1 MCILNCVN
9 TPNEKEGSVKK
20 AVVFLCAIILLAA
33 VSGCEQKSATKE
45 PVVFAENLNEPEAPV
60 LLPDGSWLVV
70 EMGPEK
76 GSITHIS
83 ADGKSQRIIAK
94 TGRPNG
100 LAVDKQ
106 GVIWVAESINPPSL
120 LKVTM
125 DGDVEVFLKEYRGAP
140 FLFPNDLAFGPDGAL
155 YMTDSGVGFN
165 DLVRGGKL
173 RSDYM
178 DIDTD
183 GSVFRIEVNT
193 KTIEKIDSGLKFAN
207 GIAFGPDNTL
217 YVDEMFTGKV
227 YRYRWADGKV
237 KAERE
242 FFGSVFDGERPMVFN
257 GPDGMKFGKDGTL
270 YITVYGQGRVTV
282 LKNDGSM
289 LRHIP
294 TQGSKPT
301 NIAFGPAG
309 EKKIYVTEDE
319 TGVLQAIDVDTS
331 GLQLYR

>member
-1 MCILNCVN
+1 M
-9 TPNEKEGSVKK
+9 KK
-20 AVVFLCAIILLAA
+20 AVIFFSAILLLTA

-45 PVVFAENLNEPEAPV
+45 PAVFAESLNEPEAPV

-83 ADGKSQRIIAK
+83 ADGKTLRVIAK

-106 GVIWVAESINPPSL
+106 GFIWVAESTNPPSL
-120 LKVTM
+120 LKVSM
-125 DGDVEVFLKEYRGAP
+125 DGDVEVFLKGYRDVP

-165 DLVRGGKL
+165 DLVRDGKL
-173 RSDYM
+173 RADYM
-178 DIDTD
+178 DIKTD
-183 GSVFRIEVNT
+183 GSVFRIEVDT

-227 YRYRWADGKV
+227 YRYRWEDGEVTGK
-237 KAERE
+237 RE
-242 FFGSVFDGERPMVFN
+242 FFGSVFDGERPKVFN
-257 GPDGMKFGKDGTL
+257 GPDGMKFGEDGNL

-282 LKNDGSM
+282 IGSDGAI

-301 NIAFGPAG
+301 NVAFGAAG
-309 EKKIYVTEDE
+309 EKKLYVTEDE
-319 TGVLQAIDVDTS
+319 TGVLQAIDVETS
-331 GLQLYR
+331 GLPLYR